1 MSSSGAPEWAV
12 GDYDDEPTR
21 NSATPA
27 FALDDDGERLVPFS
41 IPWWTKVLAAEPLTG
56 SIAERR
62 RLRGCVVAAVE
73 QSPGSAQM
81 AALETLLTVVNAN
94 QSSASAAP
102 EVDPAGL
109 GLSSRE
115 WTEVIAASDRCAS
128 YLYAL
133 QLNFIAGLDTAKL
146 AEQSSRATWKDSRR
160 PASDELAPVLRIS
173 GRSATALVGQAR
185 QLCFLPAAE
194 EALVCGVMTPSQWR
208 ELVTV
213 CRRLPEGVEGERA
226 RRVVEATAV
235 AAAATL
241 SRARLAATLEEA
253 ALAADPGYAARAMAA
268 GINDRDVV
276 LRASPLP
283 GCARIVADM
292 ELGDATR
299 VWQVIN
305 QIAANAL
312 AGDTENPDAGD
323 GDAGEGEPE
332 TRTKGQLRADA
343 LASLVLGDIE
353 ATPVTIAQALG
364 DPVPGE
370 AGEPTEPA
378 ADRSSPLGEELF
390 ADGGHADDLADDLE
404 DTDDD
409 RDEHDVEDFD
419 EDDEGDE
426 GDESGSMNASAARA
440 AADNRAPVRIPT
452 PEQRA
457 RLSEIHIVV
466 LADDLIDDDLE
477 DPDGDEDSNGPE
489 GDEGPEDP
497 DSGPD
502 DPYNGPDEEPDG
514 PPDDGPDGR
523 PGDGGEVNGPGGW
536 PDDPEG
542 PDDWPGDL
550 DDWPDTDLPAPE
562 PSSQPHGH
570 HGHHDREPEESSGS
584 SATPPPAPTPTSPP
598 GSSPPSST
606 ATATSPPGGRDRPR
620 PTNAPPTSEQ
630 PAQCPAHRSDP
641 TPPRPNATGTP
652 PPAPNRPS
660 FTGSTSNNA

>member
-12 GDYDDEPTR
+12 GDPDEYP
-21 NSATPA
+21 AAPA
-27 FALDDDGERLVPFS
+27 FGLEGDQDDDGEGLVRFS
-41 IPWWTKVLAAEPLTG
+41 IPWWTKALSADPLTG

-62 RLRGCVVAAVE
+62 RLRGCVAAAVE

-94 QSSASAAP
+94 ESSASADP
-102 EVDPAGL
+102 EADPAGL

-115 WTEVIAASDRCAS
+115 WTEVTAASDRCAS

-185 QLCFLPAAE
+185 QLYELPAAE
-194 EALVCGVMTPSQWR
+194 EALICGLMTPAQWR

-323 GDAGEGEPE
+323 GDAGEDEPE

-370 AGEPTEPA
+370 AGVPTEPA
-378 ADRSSPLGEELF
+378 ADRSSAPGEDLF
-390 ADGGHADDLADDLE
+390 ADGGHADDLAE
-404 DTDDD
+404 DTDDGTD
-409 RDEHDVEDFD
+409 N
-419 EDDEGDE
+419 DDEEDAEPDSARGPA
-426 GDESGSMNASAARA
+426 SGTVV
-440 AADNRAPVRIPT
+440 DNRAPVRTPT

-466 LADDLIDDDLE
+466 LADDLLDDDLE
-477 DPDGDEDSNGPE
+477 DPED
-489 GDEGPEDP
+489 DPEDP
-497 DSGPD
+497 KSPEDLDTDDPD
-502 DPYNGPDEEPDG
+502 D
-514 PPDDGPDGR
+514 
-523 PGDGGEVNGPGGW
+523 W
-536 PDDPEG
+536 PEG
-542 PDDWPGDL
+542 PDGGPGDGPDWGPTFGPGDGRDDWSEDDQGLEAGGCSDEPEPWLDDDL
-550 DDWPDTDLPAPE
+550 DDEPDDDLGGVSGGCKRSGRPDDGDAVPE
-562 PSSQPHGH
+562 PKPDRD
-570 HGHHDREPEESSGS
+570 HHDHRDHRDHRSDPPEEPSGS
-584 SATPPPAPTPTSPP
+584 SATPPPDSPTPPTASPP
-598 GSSPPSST
+598 T
-606 ATATSPPGGRDRPR
+606 PGRERPR
-620 PTNAPPTSEQ
+620 PTTSYPIPDQ
-630 PAQCPAHRSDP
+630 PAQSPAHRSDP